1 MLVSSPVREREKERK
16 REEVFP
22 YLFYFT
28 CHSFHTCL
36 LVHHHNVSS
45 SPTGS
50 AGCPT
55 RVARLIGIY
64 RPGQEAIRRA
74 SSGLGKAEERVLRI
88 PMANL
93 GSRLPSGQCHC
104 SKRMVGARDK
114 LHISTGPCRIIADE
128 CSHQRGALSTEE
140 REDYIQATR
149 CLYTSPAQS
158 PQDYAPGARNRRDDF
173 VAVHI
178 AQQQR
183 IHFSPWTLPF
193 HRWYV
198 HLYEQALRDE
208 CGYKGGM
215 IAL

>member
-1 MLVSSPVREREKERK
+1 MLVSSPVREREERK

-74 SSGLGKAEERVLRI
+74 SSGLGKAEEGVLRI
-88 PMANL
+88 PMADL

-128 CSHQRGALSTEE
+128 CSHQKGRLVNRGAGG
-140 REDYIQATR
+140 
-149 CLYTSPAQS
+149 LYSSNAMPIHQSRAISSGLCSWSAQS
-158 PQDYAPGARNRRDDF
+158 ARRLRGGTHCPTATHPLFSLDAALPQVVRPS
-173 VAVHI
+173 V
-178 AQQQR
+178 
-183 IHFSPWTLPF
+183 
-193 HRWYV
+193 
-198 HLYEQALRDE
+198 
-208 CGYKGGM
+208 
-215 IAL
+215 